1 MFLKSINPVNGKV
14 GKKYKL
20 DTEKQV
26 SRKIN
31 KASAAWEHWKKT
43 PFDERKGFMLK
54 TAEIL
59 RNEKKH
65 LAGLMAIEMGKP
77 VKEGI
82 VEIEKCAT
90 VCEYYAANGESFL
103 QDKLIEAGASK
114 SYVSYQPLG
123 VVLAIMPWNFPFWQ
137 CFRFIA
143 PALIAGNC
151 GLLKHAS
158 NVPGCALAIQD
169 VLKKAGFPSGVFQT
183 LMVSSKEI
191 HRVIEN
197 PVIKAVTLT
206 GSTEAGKAVA
216 QQAGGL
222 IKKTVLE
229 LGGSDPYII
238 LEDADLDY
246 AAGVCAESRLI
257 NNGQSCIGAKRIIV
271 IKEREKEFVRL
282 LKNKMESFK
291 IGDPFDSETQLG
303 PMASVKQ
310 RDGVHQQVL
319 KTVED
324 GAKCILGGYIP
335 NEEGEHAFYVPT
347 ILVNVKKGMLTYEDE
362 IFGPVASI
370 ITAKNKEEAIK
381 IANDSVFGLGA
392 AIFTENI
399 REGERIAREE
409 IQSGS
414 CFVNTL
420 VKSDPRL
427 PFGGI
432 NLSGYGRELS
442 FFGIKEFVNIK
453 TVLIK

>member
-1 MFLKSINPVNGKV
+1 MLLKSVNPVNGKV
-14 GKKYKL
+14 EKKYKL

-26 SRKIN
+26 LEKIKN
-31 KASAAWEHWKKT
+31 ASIAWESWKKSS
-43 PFDERKGFMLK
+43 FDERKGLMLK

-59 RNEKKH
+59 RKEKKP
-65 LAGLMAIEMGKP
+65 LAELMAIEMGKP
-77 VKEGI
+77 VREGI
-82 VEIEKCAT
+82 GEIEKCAT
-90 VCEYYAANGESFL
+90 VCEYYATNGEKFL
-103 QDKLIEAGASK
+103 QDELIEAGASK
-114 SYVSYQPLG
+114 SYVSYQPIG

-169 VLKKAGFPSGVFQT
+169 ILKKAGFPSGVFQT
-183 LMVSSKEI
+183 LMVSGKEI

-206 GSTEAGKAVA
+206 GSTEAGQAVA
-216 QQAGGL
+216 RQAGGL

-238 LEDADLDY
+238 LEDADLEH
-246 AAGVCAESRLI
+246 AAGVCAQSRLV

-271 IKEREKEFVRL
+271 VKEREKEFVQL
-282 LKNKMESFK
+282 LKKKVESF
-291 IGDPFDSETQLG
+291 ITGDPFNSDMQLG
-303 PMASVKQ
+303 PLASIKQ
-310 RDGVHQQVL
+310 RNEVHEQVL
-319 KTVED
+319 KTVEQ

-335 NEEGEHAFYVPT
+335 NEEGDHAFYVPT
-347 ILVNVKKGMLTYEDE
+347 ILVNVKKNMLTYEDE
-362 IFGPVASI
+362 IFGPVFTI
-370 ITAKNKEEAIK
+370 ITAKNKEYAIK

-392 AIFTENI
+392 AIFTKNI
-399 REGERIAREE
+399 KEGERIAREE

-414 CFVNTL
+414 CFVNTM

-432 NLSGYGRELS
+432 NQSGYGRELAV
-442 FFGIKEFVNIK
+442 FGIREFVNIK
-453 TVLIK
+453 TVLVS